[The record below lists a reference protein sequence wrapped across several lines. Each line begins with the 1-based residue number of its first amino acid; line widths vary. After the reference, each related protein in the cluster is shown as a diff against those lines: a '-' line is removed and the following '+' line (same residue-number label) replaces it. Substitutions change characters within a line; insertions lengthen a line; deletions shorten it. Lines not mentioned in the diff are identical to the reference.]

1 VLESNEEYG
10 LKQESL
16 TQMKTAV
23 LLPEG
28 FDNYLKIQNAR
39 ERFEEAE
46 DVSRKL
52 LDGGIALKANA
63 DHYAMFCDPPRLLAG
78 PLKQVGYVVG
88 ADNRCYPSPVDG
100 CDYINVAASLPA
112 SSPAREKGWP
122 DHIAIVH
129 PVDES
134 AYSRMMDQGYGN
146 PFIHHIT
153 WGIAP
158 PDSPQSDD
166 LAGSLIS
173 TMVQVRE
180 TIGGLLHETPGTL
193 IVALPR
199 EVVQGAGFQEQ
210 FRRAIGST
218 PKEQYQLEV
227 MEGGGYLIQFF
238 VLKGGRIEVAL
249 RVRTSQTFNPK
260 SVHKISKDE
269 LSVDQG
275 H

>member
-1 VLESNEEYG
+1 
-10 LKQESL
+10 
-16 TQMKTAV
+16 MKTV

-39 ERFEEAE
+39 ERFAEAE
-46 DVSRKL
+46 DVGRQL

-78 PLKQVGYVVG
+78 PLKRVGYVVG

-112 SSPAREKGWP
+112 SSPVREKGWP

-134 AYSRMMDQGYGN
+134 AYNRMMEQGYGN

-153 WGIAP
+153 WGIVP
-158 PDSPQSDD
+158 PDSPLAAN
-166 LAGSLIS
+166 LAGWLIS

-180 TIGGLLHETPGTL
+180 TIGGLLNETPGTL
-193 IVALPR
+193 IIALPR
-199 EVVQGAGFQEQ
+199 EVAQGEEFQEQ
-210 FRRAIGST
+210 FHRAIGST

-227 MEGGGYLIQFF
+227 MEGGGYLLQFF

-249 RVRTSQTFNPK
+249 RVQTNQTFNPK
-260 SVHKISKDE
+260 SVDKISKDE
-269 LSVDQG
+269 LSVNQG
-275 H
+275 HSASTTKP